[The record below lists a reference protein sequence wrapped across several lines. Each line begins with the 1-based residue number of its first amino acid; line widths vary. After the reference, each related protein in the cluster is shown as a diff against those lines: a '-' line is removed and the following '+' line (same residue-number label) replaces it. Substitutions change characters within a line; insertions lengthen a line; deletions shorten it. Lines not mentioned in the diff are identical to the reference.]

1 MPEHTDSN
9 QQCQC
14 PCGAV
19 AFSAQ
24 RPPLMRFI
32 CHCSIC
38 QRFNDAPHADMVVL
52 LTDGVVSPPEG
63 AVNFGTYRPPP
74 AVQRGKC
81 ASCDK
86 PAIEFMRLPI
96 YPGLTF
102 VPTANFADASLLP
115 EPCMHLFYEK
125 RVADVDD
132 ALPKYQGYLKS
143 QLAFARAI
151 YPAWWRSRSTV

>member
-1 MPEHTDSN
+1 MPQHADFH

-14 PCGAV
+14 QCGAA
-19 AFSAQ
+19 AFSVQ

-32 CHCSIC
+32 CHCTVC
-38 QRFNDAPHADMVVL
+38 QRFNDAPLADMVVL
-52 LTDGVVSPPEG
+52 LTKGVVPPPEG
-63 AVNFGTYRPPP
+63 TVHFDTYRPPP

-86 PAIEFMRLPI
+86 PAVEFMRLPL

-102 VPTANFADASLLP
+102 VPTANFADAALLP
-115 EPCMHLFYEK
+115 EPCMHVFYEK
-125 RVADVDD
+125 RVADIDD
-132 ALPKYQGYLKS
+132 ALPKYQGYMKS

-151 YPAWWRSRSTV
+151 YPAWWGSRGAV

>member
-1 MPEHTDSN
+1 MPQHADSN

-32 CHCSIC
+32 CHCTIC
-38 QRFNDAPHADMVVL
+38 QRFNDASHADMVVL
-52 LTDGVVSPPEG
+52 LTDDVVPPPDG
-63 AVNFGTYRPPP
+63 SVNFGTYRPPP

-102 VPTANFADASLLP
+102 VPTANFPDAQRLP

-125 RVADVDD
+125 RAADIDD

-143 QLAFARAI
+143 QLAFARAV
-151 YPAWWRSRSTV
+151 YPAWWRSRGAV